1 MGRLS
6 ELEGVVLGMLW
17 SMGPKT
23 AYSIRQ
29 VFLKSPNPHWAT
41 SAGTI
46 YPLVKRLHQ
55 RGLIRSERHATG
67 KREGLMY
74 EVTSEGL
81 KSLRRWIGPAPPPV
95 ATAVPIDPLR
105 LRIRF
110 MGALSEKDRKT
121 LFVAARRDLKKSIK
135 WLEAEGAR
143 MRNDQDPFLYLAFR
157 GSIMTTKSR
166 LAFLDEAEKYA
177 NAVAKKKR

>member
-1 MGRLS
+1 MERLS

-17 SMGPKT
+17 AMGPKT

-29 VFLKSPNPHWAT
+29 YFLKSPNPHWAT

-46 YPLVKRLHQ
+46 YPLVKRLHE
-55 RGLIRSERHATG
+55 RGFIRSERHATG
-67 KREGLMY
+67 RREGLIY
-74 EVTSEGL
+74 TVAPNGVKAL
-81 KSLRRWIGPAPPPV
+81 KRWIGPTPPPV

-110 MGALSEKDRKT
+110 MGVLTEKERKS
-121 LFVAARRDLKKSIK
+121 LFTAARRDLKKSIE
-135 WLEAEGAR
+135 WLESEGVKN
-143 MRNDQDPFLYLAFR
+143 RNDKDPFLSLAFR

-166 LAFLDEAEKYA
+166 LAFLDEAEKMA
-177 NAVAKKKR
+177 NAIGRKKR

>member
-1 MGRLS
+1 MEKSS

-17 SMGPKT
+17 AMGPKT

-29 VFLKSPNPHWAT
+29 TFLKSPNPHWAT

-55 RGLIRSERHATG
+55 RGLIRAERHATG

-74 EVTSEGL
+74 TLTPNGMKAL
-81 KSLRRWIGPAPPPV
+81 KRWIGPTPPPV

-110 MGALSEKDRKT
+110 MGALSEKERKV
-121 LFVAARRDLKKSIK
+121 LFNAARRDLKKSLK
-135 WLEAEGAR
+135 WLESEGVKSR
-143 MRNDQDPFLYLAFR
+143 DEKDPFLYLAFR
-157 GSIMTTKSR
+157 GSIMTNKSR
-166 LAFLDEAEKYA
+166 LAFVDEAEKFS
-177 NAVAKKKR
+177 NASRKRK

>member
-1 MGRLS
+1 MERLS
-6 ELEGVVLGMLW
+6 ELEGVVVGMLW

-29 VFLKSPNPHWAT
+29 AFLKSPNPHWAT

-74 EVTSEGL
+74 EATPNGMKAL
-81 KSLRRWIGPAPPPV
+81 KRWIGPTPPPV

-110 MGALSEKDRKT
+110 MGVLSDKERKS
-121 LFVAARRDLKKSIK
+121 LFAASRRDLKKSIQ
-135 WLEAEGAR
+135 WMETEGTK
-143 MRNDQDPFLYLAFR
+143 MRNDKDPFLYLAFR
-157 GSIMTTKSR
+157 GSIMTNKSR
-166 LAFLDEAEKYA
+166 LTFLDEAEKFS
-177 NAVAKKKR
+177 NAVARKKR